1 MEKPRVWVA
10 VGVIQDSQGR
20 VFICRRPDDKH
31 QGGKWEFPGGKVE
44 AGETVQQALARE
56 LAEEIGIRVTALAPL
71 LEIRHDYADKAVLLD
86 VWRVT
91 GFDGDPHGREGQAA
105 RWVELAELAD
115 HQFPEGNRAIVA
127 RLLGA

>member
-1 MEKPRVWVA
+1 MYAIR
-10 VGVIQDSQGR
+10 SYY
-20 VFICRRPDDKH
+20 
-31 QGGKWEFPGGKVE
+31 